1 MATDL
6 RDIGVCFTNDSSLEE
21 ETSDRE
27 ALIAEE
33 RNPELKKDIARCETA
48 LAPPRHIMELPED
61 VLRIIFDLMCQ
72 MTADPR
78 QYPALALSYVCSAWR
93 HTILDMPHIW
103 AQFPLRMILRTRHE
117 CPTNVPYRSYPRLRL
132 LHLCLTRGGSL
143 PRTELSL
150 CNYDGCHS
158 DAVKHLAAPFTF
170 LKLRLGPGFDEMH
183 TLREIPPEHMLRLQ
197 TLHIGCYGR
206 SRELFY
212 PFRPKT
218 IPANTLRL
226 PPQLPCLVDLTLC
239 NCFATHLEKLIAAV
253 PWHNLKEL
261 FLQFD
266 IPSTTCLNVILRQGM
281 SLVSCA
287 LKPTSDAT
295 FSSLPDTEPSI
306 VLPRMDSLVLHC
318 SNHADV
324 ATFERLVLT
333 PAGSTRHIETYAYY
347 GDDAYRASLHTV
359 P

>member
-1 MATDL
+1 MATDV
-6 RDIGVCFTNDSSLEE
+6 GVGFTNDSSQEE
-21 ETSDRE
+21 LSNRE

-33 RNPELKKDIARCETA
+33 RNPELTACKTA
-48 LAPPRHIMELPED
+48 LTPPSYIMELPED

-72 MTADPR
+72 IVILNPR
-78 QYPALALSYVCSAWR
+78 FDIPLALSYVCSAWR
-93 HTILDMPHIW
+93 HTILNMPHIW
-103 AQFPLRMILRTRHE
+103 AQFPIRIQL
-117 CPTNVPYRSYPRLRL
+117 PTNVDYMGYPRLCL
-132 LHLCLTRGGSL
+132 FHLWLTRGGSL

-150 CNYDGCHS
+150 YNYDGHHS
-158 DAVKHLAAPFTF
+158 DVVKHLVAPFTF
-170 LKLRLGPGFDEMH
+170 LKLRLAFAFDEMH
-183 TLREIPPEHMLRLQ
+183 TLKEIPPKHMLRLQ
-197 TLHIGCYGR
+197 TLHIGCYG
-206 SRELFY
+206 SSKE
-212 PFRPKT
+212 T

-226 PPQLPCLVDLTLC
+226 PPRLPCLVDLTLC
-239 NCFATHLEKLIAAV
+239 SCFAMHLGELITAV

-318 SNHADV
+318 SSDADV

-333 PAGSTRHIETYAYY
+333 PAVSTRRIEMYAYY
-347 GDDAYRASLHTV
+347 GDEAYRPSLH
-359 P
+359 PLP